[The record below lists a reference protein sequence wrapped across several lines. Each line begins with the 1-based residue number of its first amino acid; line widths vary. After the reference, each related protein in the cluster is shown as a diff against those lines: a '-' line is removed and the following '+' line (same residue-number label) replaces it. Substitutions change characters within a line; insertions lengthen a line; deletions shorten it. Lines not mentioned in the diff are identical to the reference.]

1 MKGTH
6 LGEFEELVLLTT
18 AVVDGN
24 AYTVSIVSEIEN
36 STGRKLTLSS
46 IHTALVRLEK
56 KGFVTSY
63 MGGTTK
69 ERGGRRRRLYKITA
83 PGYAALNQARET
95 RTKMW
100 DKIPELSF
108 DFKGLT

>member
-18 AVVDGN
+18 AITNGN
-24 AYTVSIVSEIEN
+24 AYTVSIVAEIDKN
-36 STGRKLTLSS
+36 TGRKLTLSAV
-46 IHTALVRLEK
+46 HTALVRLEK

-83 PGYAALNQARET
+83 AGYAALNEARET
-95 RTKMW
+95 RAKMW
-100 DKIPELSF
+100 ELVPKLSF
-108 DFKGLT
+108 DFSY